1 MNSLDVFNE
10 CLDIYSVDLGSKTVS
25 SSKSQH
31 QSNTDMGY
39 TPSYAYGPNENIL
52 SAREDMFTAIELL
65 GKSKDLS
72 YLDGRVNANPDPY
85 VTKYDIFNGLFG
97 RAWETDMSAAVANDR
112 SLFMHLCPSM
122 YNGMPN

>member
-1 MNSLDVFNE
+1 MNSLDVFKE
-10 CLDIYSVDLGSKTVS
+10 CLDIYTVDLGSKSVS

-39 TPSYAYGPNENIL
+39 TPSYAYGQAENIL
-52 SAREDMFTAIELL
+52 STRESTYTAVELL

-72 YLDGRVNANPDPY
+72 YLDGRVNTAPDPY
-85 VTKYDIFNGLFG
+85 VTKQGMFESLFG
-97 RAWETDMSAAVANDR
+97 QAWETDLSAAVANDT